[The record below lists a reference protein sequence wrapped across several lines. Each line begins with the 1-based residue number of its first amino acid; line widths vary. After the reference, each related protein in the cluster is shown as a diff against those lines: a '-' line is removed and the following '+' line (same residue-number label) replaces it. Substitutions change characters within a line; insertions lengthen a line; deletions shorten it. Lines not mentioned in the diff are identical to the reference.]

1 MEHFNCR
8 KTFLIISTLGCSIT
22 MFGFAAMFWV
32 PDQTNMNETLVSV
45 VTSYVFII
53 GCVAAYLMA
62 YDQGIGPVKHT
73 LLR

>member
-1 MEHFNCR
+1 
-8 KTFLIISTLGCSIT
+8 